1 MNSLH
6 FFFYNERNPFYYS
19 EELKLPLEVGA
30 VLEGTV
36 LKITPFG
43 AFVRL
48 PEGITGLVH
57 ISQIADRYVK
67 DIHEFLEEGQTVK
80 VKVLGFDKM
89 GRPDLSI
96 KEANIPEPTFEEK
109 LSRFLKESEERQE
122 DLRKNLESKR
132 R

>member
-1 MNSLH
+1 M
-6 FFFYNERNPFYYS
+6 
-19 EELKLPLEVGA
+19 PLEVGA

>member
-1 MNSLH
+1 MDQTL
-6 FFFYNERNPFYYS
+6 FYHS
-19 EELKLPLEVGA
+19 EEQKLSLEVGA

-48 PEGITGLVH
+48 PEGTTGLVH

-80 VKVLGFDKM
+80 VKILGFDKM

-96 KEANIPEPTFEEK
+96 KEANVPQLTFEEK
-109 LSRFLKESEERQE
+109 LSKFLKESQERQE

>member
-1 MNSLH
+1 MSL
-6 FFFYNERNPFYYS
+6 EI
-19 EELKLPLEVGA
+19 GA

-36 LKITPFG
+36 TKITSFG

-48 PEGITGLVH
+48 PDGVAGLVH
-57 ISQIADRYVK
+57 ISQIADCYVK
-67 DIHEFLEEGQTVK
+67 DVREFLSEGQTVR
-80 VKVLGFDKM
+80 VKVVGFDKM

-96 KEANIPEPTFEEK
+96 KQAKETSKKPRVSENHQARTRIPEQSFEEK

-122 DLRKNLESKR
+122 DLRKNLENKR

>member
-1 MNSLH
+1 MSL
-6 FFFYNERNPFYYS
+6 EI
-19 EELKLPLEVGA
+19 GA

-36 LKITPFG
+36 TKITSFG

-48 PEGITGLVH
+48 PEGLTGLVH
-57 ISQIADRYVK
+57 ISQIADCYVK
-67 DIHEFLEEGQTVK
+67 DVRDFLEEGQKVK
-80 VKVLGFDKM
+80 VKVVGFDKM

-96 KEANIPEPTFEEK
+96 KQAKETPERKTHIPEDHNPKDRIHAQSFEEK

-122 DLRKNLESKR
+122 DLRKYLESKR